1 MFCSLTTHLFHIAI
15 VSFSLHSP
23 HFLISFDHLH
33 HPSSITNDDFL
44 RSTFLL
50 ARAFNSL
57 QRMPHILCNSF
68 FISLVLIALFCRWK
82 INSAFKWNSWKLKS
96 ASEIYVSSVEL
107 VWRVVEWKFST
118 KRRVKKAK
126 MEKNNLLGLTSGR
139 RCFRH
144 GLLFWVKL
152 KGNLS
157 VKRSILFQ
165 FPWLVIKRE
174 EKTDN
179 NADCWKPFSQE
190 KPKEDTLIVNLMSFF
205 NYC

>member
-1 MFCSLTTHLFHIAI
+1 
-15 VSFSLHSP
+15 
-23 HFLISFDHLH
+23 
-33 HPSSITNDDFL
+33 
-44 RSTFLL
+44 
-50 ARAFNSL
+50 
-57 QRMPHILCNSF
+57 
-68 FISLVLIALFCRWK
+68 
-82 INSAFKWNSWKLKS
+82 
-96 ASEIYVSSVEL
+96 
-107 VWRVVEWKFST
+107 
-118 KRRVKKAK
+118 

-144 GLLFWVKL
+144 GLLFWVKS

>member
-15 VSFSLHSP
+15 VSLSLHSP

-82 INSAFKWNSWKLKS
+82 INSAFKTKFLKIEICQWNLCIECGIGL
-96 ASEIYVSSVEL
+96 A
-107 VWRVVEWKFST
+107 VEWKFST
-118 KRRVKKAK
+118 KGRVKKAK